1 MKTIQ
6 ILSLITVI
14 TLFGCNIF
22 DEASPIINDPGIGE
36 VEPDLVAST
45 IGPFGWE
52 IMQEAVQRETEELDN
67 TVISPLSIAAALY
80 MTYNGADGETK
91 TAMGETLKLNGISPD
106 SLNAAFLELTKLL
119 EDTEAEVRLTSANA
133 IFWDDARLS
142 PSGNFL
148 ARMVS
153 FYEAETFNEDFQNN
167 AGAVL
172 DKINSWVNDQTE
184 GRIQKIL
191 DKLDPQEVM
200 FLVNALYFIGDW
212 EQPFVAEVT
221 SDQAF
226 TLSNGQEIRVPTMY
240 QDNTFTYYDGNDF
253 KGVSCTFADTSLAM
267 WFVLPPAG
275 QKIDDFIADISY
287 EDIVEGLMLK
297 ANSGRLELQL
307 PKFEVNYKIQLND
320 ALKAMGME
328 IAFDPMQ
335 ANFSN
340 IGSTAFGNTYI
351 SRVEHK
357 TFLKIDEKGAEGAAV
372 TSVGIGVTSLPP
384 SIKFDRPFLT
394 ILIHK
399 STQTPVFIGK
409 IENPLRD

>member
-1 MKTIQ
+1 
-6 ILSLITVI
+6 
-14 TLFGCNIF
+14 
-22 DEASPIINDPGIGE
+22 
-36 VEPDLVAST
+36 
-45 IGPFGWE
+45 
-52 IMQEAVQRETEELDN
+52 MQEAVQRETELDN

-133 IFWDDARLS
+133 IFWDEARLS

-212 EQPFVAEVT
+212 EQPFAAEVT

-320 ALKAMGME
+320 VLKAMGME